1 MKKTLLLIT
10 FTLSTLLIYS
20 QAIEYSY
27 DAFGNRIKRTIVTL
41 TKSER
46 DTSSLAGTAITEKLA
61 KTAELA
67 KIEEQFNFEKLA
79 EGKIKIFPNPT
90 QGALMIRIENI
101 ANLEGINLQLFNLNG
116 TLLQSRQVNS
126 TNSDFNMQDYA
137 SGIYILRVSRQK
149 EKKEYKIVKN

>member
-1 MKKTLLLIT
+1 MKKTLLLIA

-20 QAIEYSY
+20 QAVQYSY

-61 KTAELA
+61 KTEELA

-126 TNSDFNMQDYA
+126 TNFDFNMQAYA